1 MEYKIRTNAGY
12 GFWCYILLLFC
23 LFPFMIRNGPG
34 IYTLLFN
41 VCLCCCLT
49 PVFKENPRKISSW
62 LRENVP
68 IMMLS
73 LPPSLFMS
81 YFFAY
86 NFLFTYSSCVLGV
99 LYYSHLVNKLLLD
112 CPGSFTYGEAQII
125 SQGVTLFLLHSV
137 ITLLSKLH
145 APFNFPVIKAIPE
158 SVLCLQILLLG
169 TFLLV
174 HVLCIYP
181 NLRQG
186 IKFFF
191 CCIIFSCIMM
201 LMWQVILNKNIFVWM
216 WLYCLRNRKRVILLL
231 WWLMSTF
238 AAVIFVVWVN
248 QKPNYKASTLARKYF
263 HLIVC
268 VVYIPGILYDLDF
281 LRLASG
287 IALTAF
293 IVLEMFRILKI
304 PLIGPAIEDAFRVFL
319 DEKDTG
325 VLILTNIY
333 LLLGCSSSVWL
344 AGVKKYHIC
353 LLSGIISV
361 GLGDTAAS
369 VGGTFFGKHHW
380 KSSKKTYEGTICA
393 VIVQLVASLYFL
405 SIGHVWSTFNIVVVI
420 LAVLFT
426 SLLEAL
432 TSQVDNLI
440 LPLFMFSFF
449 CWI

>member
-1 MEYKIRTNAGY
+1 MEYKIQTNAGY

-49 PVFKENPRKISSW
+49 PVFKENPRKINSW
-62 LRENVP
+62 FRENFP

-81 YFFAY
+81 YFLLTISY
-86 NFLFTYSSCVLGV
+86 LLIPHVC
-99 LYYSHLVNKLLLD
+99 LVF
-112 CPGSFTYGEAQII
+112 CII
-125 SQGVTLFLLHSV
+125 VICV

-145 APFNFPVIKAIPE
+145 APFNFPIMKAIPE

-174 HVLCIYP
+174 HVLCISP

-201 LMWQVILNKNIFVWM
+201 LMWQVILNKNIFVWIC
-216 WLYCLRNRKRVILLL
+216 LYCLRDRKRVFLLL

-248 QKPNYKASTLARKYF
+248 RKPNYKASTLARKYF

-344 AGVKKYHIC
+344 AGVKN
-353 LLSGIISV
+353 GIISV

-440 LPLFMFSFF
+440 LPLFMFSFL